1 MLLTSVVDVVSVRKF
16 PVKVNGLVLICVGLG
31 MSVMG
36 WGMGWWWGFSGWS
49 LRVSSKIALGCIV
62 WGSR

>member
-1 MLLTSVVDVVSVRKF
+1 MLLTSAVDVVSVRKF
-16 PVKVNGLVLICVGLG
+16 SVKVYGLILICVGLG

-49 LRVSSKIALGCIV
+49 KIALGCTV
-62 WGSR
+62 WGSLR